1 MGGFSLF
8 LLSELQDITRA
19 FGVCLL
25 RRGSAGSRNTQWD
38 KGVCEGLTELIM
50 GAACCCLRDDWEE
63 FANPNTSIYRNCI
76 CLHCFIQNF
85 VHVYASL
92 FHRGE
97 ERALPSST
105 QGTASLSS
113 TASLDNSLA
122 DMYRS
127 PPRPLPYDADPRY
140 FRLQRDGLVSRREKG
155 SSHSH
160 EETEP
165 LRTAEV
171 EEESE
176 SVSSKNKWNKFTCEE
191 ESKEFNSRSSLKL
204 STAKPTTGFA
214 HIYTSSED
222 EDVCPTCLEGGILK
236 YNFTSDRTLKTPPF
250 ASEF

>member
-1 MGGFSLF
+1 
-8 LLSELQDITRA
+8 
-19 FGVCLL
+19 
-25 RRGSAGSRNTQWD
+25 
-38 KGVCEGLTELIM
+38 M

-63 FANPNTSIYRNCI
+63 FANPNSSIYRNCI

-165 LRTAEV
+165 LRTAEA

-222 EDVCPTCLEGGILK
+222 EDVCPTCLEGHANIGKRASCVLTFESGTPHGAK
-236 YNFTSDRTLKTPPF
+236 NFLLLLTESTDDATNWPIDCDMNVISSSFSHL
-250 ASEF
+250 